1 MAPTLCGEDK
11 SEARKGLL
19 PTIGLKLGLKRG
31 FSKPGLPDVQKQVEE
46 TSICWSHQRGPQA
59 LIQFMEAWIWGGG
72 ERIKGSPAAR
82 SGEIPDALNRV
93 PRQAGLGLVGLGA
106 GFAQLEPP
114 LGGGLQQTS
123 CEVSA
128 HLAD

>member
-1 MAPTLCGEDK
+1 MYGGDK

-59 LIQFMEAWIWGGG
+59 LIQFMEAWSGG
-72 ERIKGSPAAR
+72 ERVKGSPAAR
-82 SGEIPDALNRV
+82 SGEKYQTHSTGSPGR
-93 PRQAGLGLVGLGA
+93 LGWA
-106 GFAQLEPP
+106 FW
-114 LGGGLQQTS
+114 
-123 CEVSA
+123 
-128 HLAD
+128 D